1 MTIAEHPSLAN
12 ERARRRH
19 SFKYGY
25 IPPDRLVIDPS
36 LPFHNDENREFD
48 VITEEVVR
56 SKLWNLNSDHGE
68 TIRRVSG
75 SNIVVEGYDFN
86 CSIATEMGDA
96 VTFSTFSMFFAGFA
110 DEVIKWTLE
119 HRSMNVGIRDG
130 DLFLQDDPWVGSNHQ
145 MDTAVFGPV
154 FVDGKLFAWIFNCIH
169 QREVGGSQPGGMVQ
183 DAVDV
188 HTEPTFMPP
197 IKLVEG
203 GVMKEDVVDAWTR
216 RSRLPE
222 LMTLELNSQVAGYN
236 TARRRLFEIIDRY
249 GAATVKGVMRKM
261 IDDTSS
267 TVGDRLRG
275 LPDATWRDER
285 YVAGATQ
292 RDRRL
297 YRVCMTFDK
306 KGDRLLVSNEGT
318 DPAVGSF
325 NTAPGVFR
333 AAVLNGLLPTL
344 AYDQYLCAA
353 GVLRQ
358 IDFDLTAG
366 AITTA
371 SHPSAVSTSMG
382 SLIAINQAHCLGGK
396 MLSGDPELV
405 RHAFA
410 TTSGHSLSNN
420 SMFGVDQYGNRYAD
434 TTLDTLAGG
443 IGAFSHRDG
452 IDFGGRITGVG
463 GKFSDVER
471 FEQVIPFLFV
481 YRRELPYSGGHGRWR
496 GGVTLATAWVG
507 HKTTESFIGSG
518 GLLKSV
524 TTGLG
529 LCGGYPA
536 TSGSHWHATDA
547 DIQQWFSDG
556 RVPGDPVEL
565 RKMAPHGDLAPP
577 KKYDNRLGIH
587 DVFELVANP
596 GAGWGD
602 PLERDPDLVETDLLD
617 GRVRANEA
625 EEIYGVVV
633 GDLSATTARRDD
645 LRAQRLVDSRPARVP
660 AAGTVPASDRAVRV
674 IEGVALATIGGAQV
688 FACVGCGQV
697 LGGASRTYRLGCCEL
712 DLELTEISE
721 LFTSPLRE
729 IGEQLVFRR
738 YLCPGCG
745 RALDGNVCRPDDEP
759 FCDVKV

>member
-1 MTIAEHPSLAN
+1 
-12 ERARRRH
+12 
-19 SFKYGY
+19 
-25 IPPDRLVIDPS
+25 
-36 LPFHNDENREFD
+36 
-48 VITEEVVR
+48 
-56 SKLWNLNSDHGE
+56 
-68 TIRRVSG
+68 
-75 SNIVVEGYDFN
+75 
-86 CSIATEMGDA
+86 
-96 VTFSTFSMFFAGFA
+96 
-110 DEVIKWTLE
+110 
-119 HRSMNVGIRDG
+119 
-130 DLFLQDDPWVGSNHQ
+130 
-145 MDTAVFGPV
+145 
-154 FVDGKLFAWIFNCIH
+154 
-169 QREVGGSQPGGMVQ
+169 
-183 DAVDV
+183 
-188 HTEPTFMPP
+188 
-197 IKLVEG
+197 
-203 GVMKEDVVDAWTR
+203 
-216 RSRLPE
+216 
-222 LMTLELNSQVAGYN
+222 MTLELNSQVAGYN
-236 TARRRLFEIIDRY
+236 TARRRFFEIIDRY

-261 IDDTSS
+261 IGDTAS
-267 TVGDRLRG
+267 TVGARLRS

-292 RDRRL
+292 HDRKL
-297 YRVCMTFDK
+297 YKVCMSFEK
-306 KGDRLLVSNEGT
+306 RGDRLRVSNEGT

-344 AYDQYLCAA
+344 AFDQYLCAA

-358 IDFDLTAG
+358 IDFDLTPG

-396 MLSGDPELV
+396 MLSGNAELA

-420 SMFGVDQYGNRYAD
+420 SMFGIDQYGNRYAD

-481 YRRELPYSGGHGRWR
+481 YRRELPFSGGHGRWR

-507 HKTTESFIGSG
+507 HKTDMSFIGSG
-518 GLLKSV
+518 GMLKSV

-536 TSGSHWHATDA
+536 TAGHHWHATDTE
-547 DIQQWFSDG
+547 IQQWFRDG

-577 KKYDNRLGIH
+577 KKYDNRLGIE

-602 PLERDPDLVETDLLD
+602 PLERDPELVEFDLAE
-617 GRVRANEA
+617 GRLRANEA
-625 EEIYGVVV
+625 VEIYGVVV
-633 GDLSATTARRDD
+633 GDAVATAARRAEI
-645 LRAQRLVDSRPARVP
+645 RAQRLTEARPPRRPATGSVP
-660 AAGTVPASDRAVRV
+660 VDQRSARV
-674 IEGVALATIGGAQV
+674 IEGVALAAVDGVAS
-688 FACVGCGQV
+688 FACAACGHA
-697 LGGASRTYRLGCCEL
+697 LGDAAHTYRLGCREL
-712 DLELTEISE
+712 DIDMTDISE
-721 LFTSPLRE
+721 LYTSPVRE
-729 IGEQLVFRR
+729 TGEQLVFRR

-745 RALDGNVCRPDDEP
+745 LTLDGTVCRPDDEP
-759 FCDVKV
+759 FADVVVL

>member
-1 MTIAEHPSLAN
+1 MTIAERPSLSN

-25 IPPDRLVIDPS
+25 IPPDTLVVDPS
-36 LPFHNDENREFD
+36 VQFHNDEDRSFD

-56 SKLWNLNSDHGE
+56 SKLWNLNQDHGE

-86 CSIATEMGDA
+86 CAIATELGDA

-119 HRSMNVGIRDG
+119 HRSMNVGIHDG

-154 FVDGKLFAWIFNCIH
+154 FVDGQLFAWIFNCIH
-169 QREVGGSQPGGMVQ
+169 QREVGGAQPGGMVQ

-188 HTEPTFMPP
+188 YTEPTFMPP
-197 IKLVEG
+197 IKLVEN
-203 GVMKEDVVDAWTR
+203 GVMREDVVDAWTR

-236 TARRRLFEIIDRY
+236 TARKRFFEIIDRY
-249 GAATVKGVMRKM
+249 GAATLKGVMRKM
-261 IDDTSS
+261 IGDTAA
-267 TVGDRLRG
+267 TVGARLRG

-292 RDRRL
+292 HDRKL
-297 YRVCMTFDK
+297 YKVCMSFEK
-306 KGDRLLVSNEGT
+306 RGDRLRVSNEGT

-333 AAVLNGLLPTL
+333 AAVLNGLLPTI
-344 AYDQYLCAA
+344 AFDQYLCAA
-353 GVLRQ
+353 GVLKQ

-396 MLSGDPELV
+396 MLSGDDELA

-420 SMFGVDQYGNRYAD
+420 SMFGIDQYGNRYAD

-496 GGVTLATAWVG
+496 GGVTLATSWVG
-507 HKTTESFIGSG
+507 HNTVESYIGSG
-518 GLLKSV
+518 GMLKSV

-536 TSGSHWHATDA
+536 TAGHHWHATDT
-547 DIQQWFSDG
+547 DIQQWFGDG
-556 RVPGDPVEL
+556 RLPGDPVEL
-565 RKMAPHGDLAPP
+565 RKMAPQGDFAPP
-577 KKYDNRLGIH
+577 KKYDNRLGVD

-602 PLERDPDLVETDLLD
+602 PLERDASAVELDLAE
-617 GRVRANEA
+617 GRVRAHEA
-625 EEIYGVVV
+625 MEIYGVIA
-633 GDLSATTARRDD
+633 GDAAATAARRAEI
-645 LRAQRLVDSRPARVP
+645 RAQRLADARPPRVP
-660 AAGTVPASDRAVRV
+660 VAGSVPHDQRGVRV
-674 IEGVALATIGGAQV
+674 IEGVALATIGGGAS
-688 FACVGCGQV
+688 FACAACGHA
-697 LGGASRTYRLGCCEL
+697 LGPATQTYRLGCCEL
-712 DLELTEISE
+712 DSDLTDISE
-721 LFTSPLRE
+721 LYTSPSRE
-729 IGEQLVFRR
+729 TGQSLVFRR
-738 YLCPGCG
+738 YLCPGCA
-745 RALDGNVCRPDDEP
+745 RILDGSVCRPDDEP
-759 FCDVKV
+759 FCDVWV

>member
-1 MTIAEHPSLAN
+1 
-12 ERARRRH
+12 
-19 SFKYGY
+19 
-25 IPPDRLVIDPS
+25 
-36 LPFHNDENREFD
+36 
-48 VITEEVVR
+48 
-56 SKLWNLNSDHGE
+56 
-68 TIRRVSG
+68 
-75 SNIVVEGYDFN
+75 
-86 CSIATEMGDA
+86 
-96 VTFSTFSMFFAGFA
+96 
-110 DEVIKWTLE
+110 
-119 HRSMNVGIRDG
+119 
-130 DLFLQDDPWVGSNHQ
+130 
-145 MDTAVFGPV
+145 
-154 FVDGKLFAWIFNCIH
+154 
-169 QREVGGSQPGGMVQ
+169 
-183 DAVDV
+183 
-188 HTEPTFMPP
+188 
-197 IKLVEG
+197 
-203 GVMKEDVVDAWTR
+203 MKEDVVDAWTR

-249 GAATVKGVMRKM
+249 GAATVTGVMRKM
-261 IDDTSS
+261 IDDTSA
-267 TVGDRLRG
+267 TVGERLRG

-292 RDRRL
+292 NDRRL

-333 AAVLNGLLPTL
+333 AAVLNGLLPTI

-396 MLSGDPELV
+396 MLSGDAELA

-420 SMFGVDQYGNRYAD
+420 SMFGTDQYGNRYAD

-507 HKTTESFIGSG
+507 HNTEESFIGSG

-536 TSGSHWHATDA
+536 TSGSHWHATDT
-547 DIQQWFSDG
+547 DIQQWFGDG
-556 RVPGDPVEL
+556 RVPGDPGEL

-602 PLERDPDLVETDLLD
+602 PLERDPHLVEDDLRE
-617 GRVRANEA
+617 GRVRANEVD
-625 EEIYGVVV
+625 EIYGVVA
-633 GDLSATTARRDD
+633 GDPAATAARRAE
-645 LRAQRLVDSRPARVP
+645 LRAQRLVDSRPPRLP
-660 AAGTVPASDRAVRV
+660 AAGSVPADARGVRV
-674 IEGVALATIGGAQV
+674 IEGVALTTIDGVQV

-697 LGGASRTYRLGCCEL
+697 LGAATHTYRLGCREL
-712 DLELTEISE
+712 DLELTDISE
-721 LFTSPLRE
+721 LFTSSLRE
-729 IGEQLVFRR
+729 TGELLVFRR

-745 RALDGNVCRPDDEP
+745 RALDGNVCRAGDEP